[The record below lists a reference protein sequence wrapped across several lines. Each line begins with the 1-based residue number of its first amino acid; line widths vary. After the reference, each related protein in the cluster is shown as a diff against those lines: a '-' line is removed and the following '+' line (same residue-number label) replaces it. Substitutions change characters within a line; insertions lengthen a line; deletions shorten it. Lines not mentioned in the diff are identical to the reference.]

1 MGYFVNRFDRLMELK
16 KDQSINEQFKLTA
29 IIVHDPKDHNLT
41 NFLKKHFISFAEST
55 GKKFLIITFVRPS
68 REDVETLISGENK
81 YAKLLIDD
89 INHFSSRD
97 TRINSLVRKYYSL
110 PDDGSYMVISKNLSD
125 NVFRVTTTWQSINN
139 QLMYLT
145 EYCRRPT
152 NFNELIAQLE
162 GESINIEEM
171 LVDSLL
177 NIFSLT
183 SPTSSSEFPDDQ
195 REIAKQ
201 TINEEKQKLLTAM
214 KLSSNDEDLTEK
226 VLKVYDI
233 IEYAYDNVFYQGQHS
248 PKVQTHIYYDLLD
261 GQSKAFWNT
270 YSRLSQFL
278 ICESQPDELDYSAF
292 ILYLAKIVETE
303 LNLSICQMLRE
314 SMGIAMP
321 RYYNKYCQE
330 AGSVC
335 IPTAHQNV
343 RLNRYGYQPESRRRV
358 LKGVALGDLLYA
370 YKTAMRIENT
380 SDFNWHVLN
389 PEYLV
394 KMPNEFLKLWN
405 DFTNV
410 RNGAAHARLVNIESF
425 NDTKFFFKVFQ
436 ERYLLRLYQIKE
448 TLRYGRQNITT
459 PNPYDLGW

>member
-1 MGYFVNRFDRLMELK
+1 MGYILNRFDRLMELK
-16 KDQSINEQFKLTA
+16 RDQSINEQFKLTA
-29 IIVHDPKDHNLT
+29 VIVHDPKDYNLT
-41 NFLKKHFISFAEST
+41 NFLKKHFLSFAEST
-55 GKKFLIITFVRPS
+55 GEKFLIITFVRPS
-68 REDVETLISGENK
+68 REDADALIREENK

-89 INHFSSRD
+89 INHISRRD
-97 TRINSLVRKYYSL
+97 TKINSLIRKYYSL

-125 NVFRVTTTWQSINN
+125 NVFRVTTTRQSINN

-214 KLSSNDEDLTEK
+214 KHLSDDDDLTDK

-270 YSRLSQFL
+270 YSRLSQYL

-321 RYYNKYCQE
+321 RYYNKYCQD
-330 AGSVC
+330 ADSVC
-335 IPTAHQNV
+335 IPTAHRDV
-343 RLNRYGYQPESRRRV
+343 LLNRYHYQPESRRRV
-358 LKGVALGDLLYA
+358 LKGVALGDLLHA
-370 YKTAMRIENT
+370 YKTAIRIE
-380 SDFNWHVLN
+380 DPDGFNWHVLN
-389 PEYLV
+389 PGCLV
-394 KMPNEFLKLWN
+394 KMPVDFLSLWDN
-405 DFTNV
+405 FTNV
-410 RNGAAHARLVNIESF
+410 RNNAAHSRSTNEIMYER
-425 NDTKFFFKVFQ
+425 TKYYFGEFQ
-436 ERYLLRLYQIKE
+436 DKYLLSLFRIKK
-448 TLRYGRQNITT
+448 TLEYGRQNITT
-459 PNPYDLGW
+459 TNPYDLG